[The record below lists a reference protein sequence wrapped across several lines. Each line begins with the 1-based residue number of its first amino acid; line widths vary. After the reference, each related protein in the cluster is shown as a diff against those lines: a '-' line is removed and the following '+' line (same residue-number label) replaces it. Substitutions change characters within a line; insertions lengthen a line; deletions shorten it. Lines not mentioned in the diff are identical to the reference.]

1 MKTCAASAGHRVH
14 QPGVITIGSA
24 GDYAEKLRACH
35 VIIDPAE
42 RRRIIAEG
50 AAKAV
55 KAAGLTLVEDEDL
68 LHAHAGLTERHV
80 PLPVAFDPAFLE
92 SAQQVIQITLRPH
105 TKYTARTTGEWT
117 P

>member
-50 AAKAV
+50 AAKAA
-55 KAAGLTLVEDEDL
+55 KAAGLTLVEDEGL
-68 LHAHAGLTERHV
+68 LHENAGLTERSEERRVGKECVSTCRSRWWPYH
-80 PLPVAFDPAFLE
+80 
-92 SAQQVIQITLRPH
+92 
-105 TKYTARTTGEWT
+105 
-117 P
+117 